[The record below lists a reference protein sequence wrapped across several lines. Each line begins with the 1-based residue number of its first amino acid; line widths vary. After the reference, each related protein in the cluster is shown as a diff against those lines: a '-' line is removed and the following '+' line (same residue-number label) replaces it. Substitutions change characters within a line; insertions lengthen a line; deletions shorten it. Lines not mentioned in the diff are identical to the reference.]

1 MEMNKTHTERG
12 AAMLLFIIFFVIAIS
27 SLLAV
32 LGRNLTSDIYT
43 IGSVTSAKQ
52 SYLVGEASLE
62 EVGYRIIDGADDID
76 TAFLDTL
83 LGMASTTVTHDSD
96 ADTYIIR
103 TSATTGRSVRENIL
117 VLERAPG
124 SSFNYGVQTGNGGFF
139 LGNNA
144 TIKGNVYS
152 NGHIISDGG
161 GEVTIDAV
169 SAGPDGRIE
178 GMDIGGNAWANTLAD
193 STVGGDAHYNNE
205 EGSNTVAGDRIQPFD
220 VLEPEP
226 LPIAEEE
233 LDEWQ
238 QDLLDNGSITRATDE
253 RCDGGVYEVDDSEVV
268 GMRVIECDLSISGN
282 NTYLIMDGPIWVQG
296 DVSFSN
302 GGSIDTTS
310 SVGSDSV
317 YLIADDPDDRENR
330 GRIEFNNQTNI
341 DTQDE
346 DSFVFLISRNN
357 SAANG
362 GPVTA
367 ISLNNLVEGDVVLYS
382 NEGEVDL
389 ANNTEIHSVTGYQ
402 INVAN
407 NTDIEYKDGLQ
418 NVIFS
423 GGPGSTYAVSAWYQE

>member
-62 EVGYRIIDGADDID
+62 EVGYRIIDGVDDID

-96 ADTYIIR
+96 ADTYTIR

-124 SSFNYGVQTGNGGFF
+124 SSFNYGVQSGNGGFF
-139 LGNNA
+139 LNNNA
-144 TIKGNVYS
+144 EIKGNIYS
-152 NGHIISDGG
+152 NGHIVGSGV
-161 GEVTIDAV
+161 VTIDAV
-169 SAGPDGRIE
+169 SAGPDGRID

-220 VLEPEP
+220 VLDPEP
-226 LPIAEEE
+226 LPIPNDQ
-233 LDEWQ
+233 LDQWQ
-238 QDLLDNGSITRATDE
+238 QDLLDNGNITRETDS
-253 RCDGGVYEVDDSEVV
+253 RCDGGVYEVDGSEVI
-268 GMRVIECDLSISGN
+268 GMRVIECDLEISGN
-282 NTYLIMDGPIWVQG
+282 NTTLVMDGPIWVQG
-296 DVSFSN
+296 DVFFN
-302 GGSIDTTS
+302 TGGSVDTAS
-310 SVGSDSV
+310 SVGSQSV
-317 YLIADDPDDRENR
+317 YLIADDQDDRENH
-330 GRIEFNNQTNI
+330 GRIQLNNQTQI
-341 DTQDE
+341 ETQHE

-362 GPVTA
+362 GSVSA
-367 ISLNNLVEGDVVLYS
+367 ISLQQQASGDLVLYS
-382 NEGEVDL
+382 NEGLVQL
-389 ANNTEIHSVTGYQ
+389 ANNTELHSITGYQ
-402 INVAN
+402 INVGN
-407 NTDIEYKDGLQ
+407 RTEIEYKDGLQ

-423 GGPGSTYAVSAWYQE
+423 GGPGNTYAVSAWYQE

>member
-96 ADTYIIR
+96 ADTYTIR

-124 SSFNYGVQTGNGGFF
+124 SSFNYGVQSGNGGFF
-139 LGNNA
+139 LNNNA
-144 TIKGNVYS
+144 EIKGNIYS
-152 NGHIISDGG
+152 NGHIVGSGV
-161 GEVTIDAV
+161 VTIDAV
-169 SAGPDGRIE
+169 SAGPDGRID

-220 VLEPEP
+220 VLDPEP
-226 LPIAEEE
+226 LPIPNDQ
-233 LDEWQ
+233 LDQWQ
-238 QDLLDNGSITRATDE
+238 QDLLDNGNITRETDS
-253 RCDGGVYEVDDSEVV
+253 RCDGGVYEVDGSEVI
-268 GMRVIECDLSISGN
+268 GMRVIECDLEISGN
-282 NTYLIMDGPIWVQG
+282 NTTLVMDGPIWVQG
-296 DVSFSN
+296 DVFFN
-302 GGSIDTTS
+302 TGGSVDTAS
-310 SVGSDSV
+310 SVGSQSV
-317 YLIADDPDDRENR
+317 YLIADDQDDRENH
-330 GRIEFNNQTNI
+330 GRIQLNNQTQI
-341 DTQDE
+341 ETQHE

-362 GPVTA
+362 GSVSA
-367 ISLNNLVEGDVVLYS
+367 ISLQQQASGDLVLYS
-382 NEGEVDL
+382 NEGLVQL
-389 ANNTEIHSVTGYQ
+389 ANNTELHSITGYQ
-402 INVAN
+402 INVGN
-407 NTDIEYKDGLQ
+407 RTEIEYKDGLQ

-423 GGPGSTYAVSAWYQE
+423 GGPGTAYAVSAWYQE

>member
-96 ADTYIIR
+96 ADTYTIR

-124 SSFNYGVQTGNGGFF
+124 SSFNYGVQSGNGGFF
-139 LGNNA
+139 LNNNA
-144 TIKGNVYS
+144 EIKGNIYS
-152 NGHIISDGG
+152 NGHIVGSGV
-161 GEVTIDAV
+161 VTIDAV
-169 SAGPDGRIE
+169 SAGPDGRID

-220 VLEPEP
+220 VLDPEP
-226 LPIAEEE
+226 LPIPNDQ
-233 LDEWQ
+233 LDQWQ
-238 QDLLDNGSITRATDE
+238 QDLLDNGNITRETDS
-253 RCDGGVYEVDDSEVV
+253 RCDGGVYEVDGSEVI
-268 GMRVIECDLSISGN
+268 GMRVIECDLEISGN
-282 NTYLIMDGPIWVQG
+282 NTTLVMDGPIWVQG
-296 DVSFSN
+296 DVFFN
-302 GGSIDTTS
+302 TGGSVDTAS
-310 SVGSDSV
+310 SVGSQSV
-317 YLIADDPDDRENR
+317 YLIADDQDDRENH
-330 GRIEFNNQTNI
+330 GRIQLNNQTQI
-341 DTQDE
+341 ETQHE

-362 GPVTA
+362 GSVSA
-367 ISLNNLVEGDVVLYS
+367 ISLQQQASGDLVLYS
-382 NEGEVDL
+382 NEGLVQL
-389 ANNTEIHSVTGYQ
+389 ANNTELHSITGYQ
-402 INVAN
+402 INVGN
-407 NTDIEYKDGLQ
+407 RTEIEYKDGLQ

-423 GGPGSTYAVSAWYQE
+423 GGPGNTYAVSAWYQE